1 MLTSRISFKNFKL
14 TKKKSPLVK
23 KKLLALVKEK
33 NEIIK
38 SLTKDY
44 KNNFNHK
51 TLKKFKKL
59 PSYKLISNTEGLN
72 LFSSL
77 IN

>member
-51 TLKKFKKL
+51 ILKKFK
-59 PSYKLISNTEGLN
+59 N
-72 LFSSL
+72 SSEYRV
-77 IN
+77 